1 MLIPPVTIGGKS
13 SPVVAN
19 LFDSSGTFRQRTASV
34 KRGRYEGGDG
44 GTGDGYYDLSGGPS
58 VATLPINPKLDVSKI
73 RGLMVKANDTAATIR
88 TLYAGEAVAAEVRE
102 LAGLSL
108 VLLDLVSAVVE
119 DGILP
124 LSSGGASASF
134 ASVAAAA
141 PAASRA
147 PSKPVLEP
155 GTAELRAALAA
166 ADKSAVV
173 FDVGLGP
180 SPVANRASLNAAF
193 TGGLKD
199 ATLKVVGE
207 NVGELTESI
216 RIVNDALSCAD
227 NVEFLGRT
235 SSQKIDKKDPHKPI
249 VMPYCTMPVKLDF
262 PDRNTRIHF
271 ERTLK
276 KHCNLK
282 ATISLPP
289 TIWKY
294 QSLYLKAMRE
304 RHAGK
309 VVMVRPDIASMS
321 LVAFL
326 KEEGDPRW
334 TRCPG
339 SWPIPRGIMLPD
351 YVVPNRIDLPMVD
364 DSELGDEDAMLVAA
378 SIGAESQP

>member
-1 MLIPPVTIGGKS
+1 M
-13 SPVVAN
+13 
-19 LFDSSGTFRQRTASV
+19 
-34 KRGRYEGGDG
+34 
-44 GTGDGYYDLSGGPS
+44 
-58 VATLPINPKLDVSKI
+58 
-73 RGLMVKANDTAATIR
+73 
-88 TLYAGEAVAAEVRE
+88 AAEVKE

-119 DGILP
+119 DGFLP
-124 LSSGGASASF
+124 LSSSHSTATF
-134 ASVAAAA
+134 ASVAASA
-141 PAASRA
+141 PSVSRA
-147 PSKPVLEP
+147 SSRPVLEP

-180 SPVANRASLNAAF
+180 SPIANRASLNAAF

-199 ATLKVVGE
+199 ATLRVVGE
-207 NVGELTESI
+207 DAREIAESI
-216 RIVNDALSCAD
+216 RIVNDALSNAD

-235 SSQKIDKKDPHKPI
+235 SSQKIDKRDPQNPI
-249 VMPYCTMPVKLDF
+249 ALPFCTMPVKLDF

-276 KHCNLK
+276 KHCNIK
-282 ATISLPP
+282 ATISLPTP
-289 TIWKY
+289 IWKY

-304 RHAGK
+304 RHVGK

-321 LVAFL
+321 LLAFL
-326 KEEGDPRW
+326 KEEGDTKW
-334 TRCPG
+334 TQCPG

-351 YVVPNRIDLPMVD
+351 YVVPNRIDLPMVAD
-364 DSELGDEDAMLVAA
+364 NELGDEDAMLVAA

>member
-1 MLIPPVTIGGKS
+1 M
-13 SPVVAN
+13 
-19 LFDSSGTFRQRTASV
+19 
-34 KRGRYEGGDG
+34 
-44 GTGDGYYDLSGGPS
+44 
-58 VATLPINPKLDVSKI
+58 
-73 RGLMVKANDTAATIR
+73 
-88 TLYAGEAVAAEVRE
+88 
-102 LAGLSL
+102 
-108 VLLDLVSAVVE
+108 
-119 DGILP
+119 
-124 LSSGGASASF
+124 
-134 ASVAAAA
+134 
-141 PAASRA
+141 
-147 PSKPVLEP
+147 
-155 GTAELRAALAA
+155 AA

-180 SPVANRASLNAAF
+180 SLVANRASLNAAF

-207 NVGELTESI
+207 NAGEITESI

-235 SSQKIDKKDPHKPI
+235 SSQKIDKKDPHNPI

-262 PDRNTRIHF
+262 PDRNTRIHC

-289 TIWKY
+289 NIWKY

-326 KEEGDPRW
+326 KEEGDLRW